1 MKKDYTDIRIVLD
14 RSGSMESIR
23 NDTIGGVNTF
33 IKSLKEA
40 PGTASFSLAQFN
52 SVSPFAII
60 QNMVDIQEAN
70 ELTTETFVP
79 NGGTPLL
86 DAIGTCITSAG
97 ETYAGM
103 KEEDRPE
110 KVVIV
115 IVTDGEENESY
126 KYTKDQISDMIKHQT
141 EVYQWSFVFLAA
153 NQDAI
158 QSGTAM
164 GFSAKMSMSYSA
176 NAAGVAASY
185 GALSTNMTRMRSS
198 LGATM
203 DFNDDQ
209 RGASLVK

>member
-14 RSGSMESIR
+14 ESGSMASIR

-33 IKSLKEA
+33 IKSQKEA
-40 PGTASFSLAQFN
+40 PGVATFTLAKFN
-52 SVSPFAII
+52 STSSFAII

-70 ELTTETFVP
+70 ELSTHTFIP

-86 DAIGTCITSAG
+86 DAIGTCVTSAG

-115 IVTDGEENESY
+115 IVTDGEENESR
-126 KYTKDQISDMIKHQT
+126 KYTKNQISEMIKHQT
-141 EVYQWSFVFLAA
+141 DTYQWSFVFLAA

-158 QSGTAM
+158 QSGTDM

-176 NAAGVAASY
+176 NAAGVAGSY
-185 GALSTNMTRMRSS
+185 GALSANMTRMRSS
-198 LGATM
+198 TGATM
-203 DFNDDQ
+203 AFDDEQ